1 MINNIKHSIYINTL
15 FLFYFNKL
23 SIKIMESNSPI
34 NKNDKLSKK
43 YIIES
48 SIKKNKKRKKKNNKI
63 ANFIKNPSITHFNID
78 SNFIYSEEDFLE
90 YYKLIQNKN
99 SIKLNN
105 EEIYFLANKIEEI
118 NIASNLDKKNDFIEL
133 DEEICQKIINF
144 KQENNKE
151 DEVIKFL
158 KEKIFNS
165 KNRDN
170 ISCRKLSALYLKETG
185 KFICKSTIHKL
196 MKNKLGLHYVQTCK
210 KSNFLNTDE
219 GKYSCFAF
227 IKILI
232 KALILGFELIFVDE
246 STFKLNKSNFKCWR
260 KPNEHI
266 YFGKS
271 NKDKI
276 NLILAVTKEEILFHE
291 MKNENINTLLFLE
304 FMKGLN
310 DIIKSKKDKK
320 YLIILD
326 NCTVHKTD

>member
-1 MINNIKHSIYINTL
+1 
-15 FLFYFNKL
+15 
-23 SIKIMESNSPI
+23 MESNSPI

-63 ANFIKNPSITHFNID
+63 VNFIKNHSITHLNID

-99 SIKLNN
+99 PIKLNN
-105 EEIYFLANKIEEI
+105 EEINFLANKIEEI
-118 NIASNLDKKNDFIEL
+118 NIVSNLDKINDFIEL
-133 DEEICQKIINF
+133 EEEICQKIINF

-196 MKNKLGLHYVQTCK
+196 IKNKLGLHYVQTCK

-246 STFKLNKSNFKCWR
+246 STLKLN
-260 KPNEHI
+260 
-266 YFGKS
+266 
-271 NKDKI
+271 
-276 NLILAVTKEEILFHE
+276 
-291 MKNENINTLLFLE
+291 
-304 FMKGLN
+304 
-310 DIIKSKKDKK
+310 
-320 YLIILD
+320 
-326 NCTVHKTD
+326 